1 MAAPQEP
8 TEGDTHY
15 SENVYINL
23 AAMSALSIKGVA
35 AMNTTTGEDWAQ
47 LVGVKNDITGVKLTQ
62 SDEGHLTLDLYITVR
77 YGYRIPDVALRVQEA
92 VKSGIEDVTNTP
104 VDGVNIFVQAIDF
117 DDTIGVPIRGGAKD
131 PQSEESL

>member
-1 MAAPQEP
+1 MAAAKELM
-8 TEGDTHY
+8 EGATHY
-15 SENVYINL
+15 SESVYITL

-47 LVGVKNDITGVKLTQ
+47 LVGVKNDITGVKLEQ
-62 SDEGHLTLDLYITVR
+62 SEEGSLTLDLYITVR
-77 YGYRIPDVALRVQEA
+77 YGYRIPDIALRVQEA
-92 VKSGIEDVTNTP
+92 VKTGIETVTDTP

-117 DDTIGVPIRGGAKD
+117 DDTIGVPNVTGAKR

>member
-1 MAAPQEP
+1 MAAAKEL
-8 TEGDTHY
+8 TDGVTHY
-15 SENVYINL
+15 SESVYITL

-47 LVGVKNDITGVKLTQ
+47 LVGVKNDITGVKLEQ
-62 SDEGHLTLDLYITVR
+62 SEEGSLTLDLYITVR
-77 YGYRIPDVALRVQEA
+77 YGYRIPDIALRVQEA
-92 VKSGIEDVTNTP
+92 VKTGIETVTDTP

-117 DDTIGVPIRGGAKD
+117 DDTIGVPNVTGAKR

>member
-1 MAAPQEP
+1 M
-8 TEGDTHY
+8 
-15 SENVYINL
+15 
-23 AAMSALSIKGVA
+23 
-35 AMNTTTGEDWAQ
+35 
-47 LVGVKNDITGVKLTQ
+47 
-62 SDEGHLTLDLYITVR
+62 YITVR

-92 VKSGIEDVTNTP
+92 VKSGIEDVTDTP

>member
-1 MAAPQEP
+1 MADTKEP
-8 TEGDTHY
+8 MDGVTHY
-15 SENVYINL
+15 SESVYITL

-62 SDEGHLTLDLYITVR
+62 SDEGALTLDMYITVR
-77 YGYRIPDVALRVQEA
+77 YGYRIPDIALRIQEA
-92 VKSGIEDVTNTP
+92 VKSGIEEVTDTP

-117 DDTIGVPIRGGAKD
+117 DDTFGVPVSGNDKAS
-131 PQSEESL
+131 QSEESL